1 MGTSF
6 RQQVMR
12 CNDVQMLNCGMFRVL
27 HFQGKNMMLLKICK
41 QGTEVKLIL
50 ASICTYIYIYMHT
63 YIHTLGTNIYTYI
76 HTYIHTYSLI
86 LVPDIVSVRI

>member
-50 ASICTYIYIYMHT
+50 ASICTYIYIYIYIYIYMHT
-63 YIHTLGTNIYTYI
+63 YIHTDIHTLGTNIHTYI
-76 HTYIHTYSLI
+76 HTYIHT
-86 LVPDIVSVRI
+86 V